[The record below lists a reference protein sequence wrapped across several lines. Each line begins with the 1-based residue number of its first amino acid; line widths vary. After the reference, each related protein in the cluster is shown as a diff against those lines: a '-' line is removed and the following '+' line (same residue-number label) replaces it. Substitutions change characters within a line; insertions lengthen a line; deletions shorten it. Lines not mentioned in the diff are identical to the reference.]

1 MYFAKTFHVCHT
13 LFSTSRFRIW
23 QGKAVRMNSSWF
35 PFTQGSCDSCDVPQ
49 RSCANNSKAEKADL
63 VQARKSA
70 CKASEYVK
78 DSPNLSEPATIEKL
92 MTLPNDIWIICN
104 NNNNSTCMSCDSCKF
119 HHTDSDL
126 TEFLS
131 SVSTFTFKNS
141 DLTARQAY
149 IIGIL
154 IIGVQRDHAV
164 HCFKIF
170 QRNAINLCWASER
183 ESSLSCLQRKVWP
196 LLQTKM
202 TFSYLN
208 SKSFSFNLN
217 DPSLL
222 RNHFYSQTWP
232 LNLKPS
238 HLGHLCLRS
247 FKKQRHITAKN
258 WVVYQIHIGTL

>member
-1 MYFAKTFHVCHT
+1 MFAILCLALHV
-13 LFSTSRFRIW
+13 SEYAGQSREYEL
-23 QGKAVRMNSSWF
+23 
-35 PFTQGSCDSCDVPQ
+35 QGSCDSCDVPQ

-78 DSPNLSEPATIEKL
+78 DSRIPWICLSLPQLRSFEKL
-92 MTLPNDIWIICN
+92 TTLPNDIWIICN

-126 TEFLS
+126 TDFLS

-164 HCFKIF
+164 HRFKFF
-170 QRNAINLCWASER
+170 QRNATNLCWASER
-183 ESSLSCLQRKVWP
+183 ESNLSCLQRKVWP

-238 HLGHLCLRS
+238 HLGHLCLHS
-247 FKKQRHITAKN
+247 FKKTKAYN
-258 WVVYQIHIGTL
+258 S

>member
-1 MYFAKTFHVCHT
+1 MFAILCLALHV
-13 LFSTSRFRIW
+13 SEYAGQSREYEL
-23 QGKAVRMNSSWF
+23 
-35 PFTQGSCDSCDVPQ
+35 QGSCDSCDVPQ

-78 DSPNLSEPATIEKL
+78 DSRIPWICLSLPQLRSFEKL
-92 MTLPNDIWIICN
+92 TTLPNDIWIICN

-126 TEFLS
+126 TDFLS

-164 HCFKIF
+164 HRFKFF
-170 QRNAINLCWASER
+170 QRNATNLCWASER

-238 HLGHLCLRS
+238 HLGHLCLHS